1 MRLYGNEIFDLG
13 LSTLKE
19 SEIWSVRV
27 QAAKMLEEAVR
38 QLKGTLEANK
48 AGRLIAGKIQS
59 VDIRITMTVT
69 LHFSFRNHDTN

>member
-48 AGRLIAGKIQS
+48 AGRL
-59 VDIRITMTVT
+59 VT
-69 LHFSFRNHDTN
+69 EKNLK